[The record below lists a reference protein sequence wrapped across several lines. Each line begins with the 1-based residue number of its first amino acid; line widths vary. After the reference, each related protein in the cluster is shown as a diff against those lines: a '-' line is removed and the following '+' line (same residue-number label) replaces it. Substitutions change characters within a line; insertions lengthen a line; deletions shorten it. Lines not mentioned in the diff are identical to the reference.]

1 MGSPAL
7 SIISALLTALWGT
20 VYFRNRKKTKKNGL
34 SLSRRLPPACPWERP
49 FSVVFP
55 AVFRIPSVWGS
66 RRALFSARRRMFFLS
81 FIFSP
86 EWVCL
91 PSDTSASLPPCCP
104 AAPLSGRH
112 LIFFLLLFAAS
123 LLFHGR
129 KLPQTGALALPIV
142 LYGALL
148 SAMTAAAL
156 AVFPQAPGAAAG
168 ALLFYLSDNMI
179 CLRLYR
185 PDHSDTFSAFVLIFY
200 YSAIWLLCSSA
211 CLF

>member
-20 VYFRNRKKTKKNGL
+20 VYFRNRKNEKKWPLAFKAAATCMPLGEAFFCCL
-34 SLSRRLPPACPWERP
+34 SGGFQNPVCMGIAAGAFFCAAADVLLE
-49 FSVVFP
+49 
-55 AVFRIPSVWGS
+55 
-66 RRALFSARRRMFFLS
+66 LHFLS
-81 FIFSP
+81 GMGVFALGH
-86 EWVCL
+86 VCFL
-91 PSDTSASLPPCCP
+91 AALLS

-200 YSAIWLLCSSA
+200 YSAIWLLCSSP
-211 CLF
+211 CFF